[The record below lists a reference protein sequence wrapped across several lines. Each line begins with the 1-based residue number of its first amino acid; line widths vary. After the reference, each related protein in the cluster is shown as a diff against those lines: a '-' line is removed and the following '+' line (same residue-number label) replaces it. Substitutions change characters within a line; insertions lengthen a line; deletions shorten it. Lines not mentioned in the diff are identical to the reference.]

1 MGSSFVIEW
10 DDDKNRRLQAERGV
24 SFEDVLEAIESGRIL
39 ADEAH
44 PNAESYGQQRI
55 LVVEIGGYACV
66 VPYVQT
72 GNRRFLKTIYRS
84 HVYQKRYLS
93 LRRL

>member
-44 PNAESYGQQRI
+44 PNAESYGHQRI

-72 GNRRFLKTIYRS
+72 GNRRLLKTIYRS
-84 HVYQKRYLS
+84 RVYQKNYLS
-93 LRRL
+93 FRRP